1 MTVDERRKCLK
12 RMQRRYLAASREE
25 RSRLLDDLAAL
36 TGLHRYSVVRLLQG
50 STLERQP
57 RRGQRGRVYG
67 AAVDDALRVIWESL
81 DYVCAERLTPAL
93 VETARQLARHGELA
107 VTPDLLEQLGR
118 ISVATV
124 QRRLTRLGQDTCRL
138 PRRGPKRANQVARA
152 IPMQRI
158 PWDIAEPGHFEV
170 DLVHH
175 SGPSTSGDY
184 VHTLQMIDVATGWS
198 ERVAVLGRS
207 QRAMEAGFRQILARL
222 PFRVVELH
230 PDNGPEFLNH
240 HLVRIWGEE
249 ITGLRLSRSRPY
261 HKNDNRFVEQKNDTL
276 VRAYL
281 GQARLDTAEQC
292 VALNALYDRLWVYY
306 NLFQPVLHLIEKI
319 PTGTRVRRR
328 WDDAATPYARLLATK
343 SLEPT
348 VRERLETLYATTN
361 PRALRRAIQQD
372 LDALLFP
379 RPHLIVPAEPTPA
392 SPGGQLRATAIVTPS
407 SRHGPLPPRRCA
419 PPATGDRLW
428 RCGQRLTRCHTSPQA
443 RRRPPTP
450 SVATNH

>member
-230 PDNGPEFLNH
+230 LDNGPEFLNH

-281 GQARLDTAEQC
+281 GQARARHGRAVRGAERS
-292 VALNALYDRLWVYY
+292 VRPAVGLL
-306 NLFQPVLHLIEKI
+306 QPVPAGAALDRKDPDRH
-319 PTGTRVRRR
+319 PG
-328 WDDAATPYARLLATK
+328 AATL
-343 SLEPT
+343 
-348 VRERLETLYATTN
+348 
-361 PRALRRAIQQD
+361 
-372 LDALLFP
+372 
-379 RPHLIVPAEPTPA
+379 
-392 SPGGQLRATAIVTPS
+392 G
-407 SRHGPLPPRRCA
+407 
-419 PPATGDRLW
+419 
-428 RCGQRLTRCHTSPQA
+428 
-443 RRRPPTP
+443 
-450 SVATNH
+450 